1 MRPVYSSLVTT
12 VPMVLI
18 AACLR
23 LLAAMVAQG
32 PRSAREVQR
41 TFNFGY
47 KPLEFLPHKSHLIQV
62 RALLV
67 SYLDCAA
74 IF

>member
-32 PRSAREVQR
+32 PRSAREVQQ

-67 SYLDCAA
+67 SCLDCAA